1 MYDASVGRWFN
12 ADPQNQFASP
22 YLAMGNNWVMSV
34 DPDGEFVFT
43 AILLGAALGGMINGI
58 MTDMAGGSFEEG
70 FIKGAISGAVGAGAG
85 AYVSGLSAVKNL
97 GTGFYN
103 GAIIGASG
111 GFASGAT
118 ASGLNEDNFGQILGN
133 AGIGA
138 GIGAAIGGLTAGLK
152 AQSDGRDF
160 WSGKQWNEITTGLG
174 SEGATFADF
183 EDALDWDVD
192 KGLKLRN
199 IPQKEGFDCYIACK
213 KSVDNYF
220 GVTQENV
227 NSDYF
232 NIAKLN
238 NGLSDQAAFR
248 MYSEGGYK
256 GKFFEG
262 TFKKEIV
269 LKWVVDE
276 MKLNHVVQGA
286 FKVKGGYHA
295 SLIKRVRYL
304 SDFSKFRISI
314 MNPSGTYVRIKDF
327 ESYHKLFSLWRK

>member
-1 MYDASVGRWFN
+1 MKANYKLPNHYA
-12 ADPQNQFASP
+12 
-22 YLAMGNNWVMSV
+22 LAWRQLHTRKDSC
-34 DPDGEFVFT
+34 
-43 AILLGAALGGMINGI
+43 
-58 MTDMAGGSFEEG
+58 GSE
-70 FIKGAISGAVGAGAG
+70 
-85 AYVSGLSAVKNL
+85 

-199 IPQKEGFDCYIACK
+199 IPQKEGFD
-213 KSVDNYF
+213 
-220 GVTQENV
+220 
-227 NSDYF
+227 
-232 NIAKLN
+232 
-238 NGLSDQAAFR
+238 
-248 MYSEGGYK
+248 
-256 GKFFEG
+256 
-262 TFKKEIV
+262 
-269 LKWVVDE
+269 
-276 MKLNHVVQGA
+276 
-286 FKVKGGYHA
+286 
-295 SLIKRVRYL
+295 
-304 SDFSKFRISI
+304 
-314 MNPSGTYVRIKDF
+314 
-327 ESYHKLFSLWRK
+327 